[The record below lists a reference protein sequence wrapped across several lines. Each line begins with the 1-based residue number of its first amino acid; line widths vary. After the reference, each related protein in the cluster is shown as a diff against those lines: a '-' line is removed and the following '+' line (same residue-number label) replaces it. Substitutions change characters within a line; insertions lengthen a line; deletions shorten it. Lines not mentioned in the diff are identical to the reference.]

1 MKVLKAVRPA
11 DVRNTISTRAIGDVV
26 VDAVR
31 ANALLQN
38 RGYEEREESL
48 CRTLSESCCRR
59 VLRCLRGPWD
69 WIAIA
74 RSTRP

>member
-26 VDAVR
+26 DAVR
-31 ANALLQN
+31 SSALLRN
-38 RGYEEREESL
+38 RGYEGEESL
-48 CRTLSESCCRR
+48 CHTLSESCSRR
-59 VLRCLRGPWD
+59 VLPCLRGPWD
-69 WIAIA
+69 WIATA